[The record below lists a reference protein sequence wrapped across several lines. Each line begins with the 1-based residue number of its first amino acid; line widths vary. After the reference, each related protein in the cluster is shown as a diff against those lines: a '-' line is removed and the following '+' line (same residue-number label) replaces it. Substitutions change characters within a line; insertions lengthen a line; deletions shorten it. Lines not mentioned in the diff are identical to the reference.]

1 MKIISKT
8 YVLIGILV
16 SVALFNLF
24 ILYNTQ
30 TNSVND
36 SYAIIRAGDL
46 KTKVETIASLASSI
60 AGGNENDRSNLENEI
75 RDFDNVLDTLKN
87 GGVIRGQTVPQL
99 SPELSSDYEAVKRNW
114 ESYKKEASQIQV
126 LSVHNPETVTALN
139 YVLDK
144 NTEMILTTD
153 SLVKDL
159 TELNRDYN
167 RHKEIAKELHAIT
180 KTIGQDALLISIG
193 RENDTKNSL
202 HDARL
207 TFDVGIRNLL
217 QVPLTDLDLSGTNLK
232 AENLAPIPRENSKS
246 LDQIDLLW
254 EAVSLRVKTLEKSSL
269 FSDEFSKSFSSL
281 NKQRKSLLDSID
293 NMLDMWNENRLNKRT
308 EEQIAI
314 QAIIG
319 VDIIIF
325 IIVLFVIRKS
335 LLPLQTIT
343 NALSR
348 IKEGVYGEKIKYN
361 SRDEIGELASTF
373 NMMSDTIKTKEE
385 ETRKMSVAK
394 DEFLTMITHELKTPL
409 VPIQGYADMLLGG
422 HLGNLTD
429 KQKERMGIIKSS
441 ATSLLQIISDLLDA
455 QKLELGQLRMKK
467 EVSPIQTTVLKS
479 IQTLQPQID
488 ESHIAVSS
496 EISPKILVPHD
507 EDRIAQ
513 VLTNL
518 IKNSIKVVK
527 PRVGV
532 IKITASEDANEV
544 RITVSDNGSGIP
556 PEKQAKLFTKF
567 YQADASLTREK
578 GGSGLGLSIC
588 KGIVVAHGGKITLE
602 STPGVGTNVT
612 FSLPKDGSIY
622 GKAGNP
628 S

>member
-8 YVLIGILV
+8 YLLIGILV
-16 SVALFNLF
+16 AVALFNLF

-30 TNSVND
+30 ITTTNE

-60 AGGNENDRSNLENEI
+60 AGGNENDRKTLDNEI
-75 RDFDNVLDTLKN
+75 MDFDNILNTLKN
-87 GGVIRGQTVPQL
+87 GGTIRGQSIPQL
-99 SPELSSDYEAVKRNW
+99 SSDIASEYDAVKKNW
-114 ESYKKEASQIQV
+114 ELYKKEASQIQV
-126 LSVHNPETVTALN
+126 SSVHNPETMAALN

-153 SLVKDL
+153 SLAKDL
-159 TELNRDYN
+159 VELNRDYN
-167 RHKEIAKELHAIT
+167 RHKEIANELHEIT
-180 KTIGQDALLISIG
+180 KTIGQDAVLISIG
-193 RENDTKNSL
+193 QENDTKNSL

-207 TFDVGIRNLL
+207 SFDVGIRNLL

-232 AENLAPIPRENSKS
+232 AEELIPIPRENSRS

-254 EAVSLRVKTLEKSSL
+254 EAVSLRVKTLEKKSL

-281 NKQRKSLLDSID
+281 NMQRKSLLDSID
-293 NMLDMWNENRLNKRT
+293 SMLDMWNQSRLDERN
-308 EEQIAI
+308 EGQLVI

-319 VDIIIF
+319 VDIAIF

-348 IKEGVYGEKIKYN
+348 IKEGIYGEKIKYN
-361 SRDEIGELASTF
+361 SSDEIGELASTF
-373 NMMSDTIKTKEE
+373 NIMSDTIRIKEE
-385 ETRKMSVAK
+385 EARKMSVAK

-422 HLGNLTD
+422 HLGTLTD
-429 KQKERMGIIKSS
+429 KQRERMGIIKSS

-467 EVSPIQTTVLKS
+467 EISSIQNTVLKS

-488 ESHIAVSS
+488 ES
-496 EISPKILVPHD
+496 KIKVINEVKPDIMVAHD
-507 EDRIAQ
+507 ADRITQ

-518 IKNSIKVVK
+518 IKNSLKAVK
-527 PRVGV
+527 PEVGTV
-532 IKITASEDANEV
+532 RITSSEDSSEV
-544 RITVSDNGSGIP
+544 RITVSDNGTGIP
-556 PEKQAKLFTKF
+556 PEKQTKLFTKF

-588 KGIVVAHGGKITLE
+588 KGIVGAHGGRITLD
-602 STPGVGTNVT
+602 STPGVGTKVT
-612 FSLPKDGSIY
+612 FSLPKDDKMPI
-622 GKAGNP
+622 
-628 S
+628 

>member
-8 YVLIGILV
+8 YLLIGILV
-16 SVALFNLF
+16 AVALFNLF

-30 TNSVND
+30 ITTSNE

-60 AGGNENDRSNLENEI
+60 AGGNENDRKVLDNEI
-75 RDFDNVLDTLKN
+75 RDFDNVLNTLKN
-87 GGVIRGQTVPQL
+87 GGTIRGQAIPQI
-99 SPELSSDYEAVKRNW
+99 SSDIVSDYEVVKKNW
-114 ESYKKEASQIQV
+114 ELYKKEASQIQV
-126 LSVHNPETVTALN
+126 SSVHNPETMAALN

-153 SLVKDL
+153 SLTKDL
-159 TELNRDYN
+159 TGLNRDYN
-167 RHKEIAKELHAIT
+167 RHKEIAKELHEIT
-180 KTIGQDALLISIG
+180 KTIGQNAVLISIG

-207 TFDVGIRNLL
+207 AFDVGIRNLL
-217 QVPLTDLDLSGTNLK
+217 QTPLTDLDSSGISLK
-232 AENLAPIPRENSKS
+232 AEELIPIPRENSKA
-246 LDQIDLLW
+246 LDQLDLLW
-254 EAVSLRVKTLEKSSL
+254 EAVSLRVKTLEKKSL
-269 FSDEFSKSFSSL
+269 FSDEFSKSFASL
-281 NKQRKSLLDSID
+281 NMQRKSLLDSID
-293 NMLDMWNENRLNKRT
+293 IMLDMWNQSRLNERN
-308 EEQIAI
+308 EGQLVI

-319 VDIIIF
+319 VDIVIF
-325 IIVLFVIRKS
+325 IIVMFVIRKS

-348 IKEGVYGEKIKYN
+348 IKEGIYGEKIKYN
-361 SRDEIGELASTF
+361 SSDEIGELASTF
-373 NMMSDTIKTKEE
+373 NIMSDTIRIKEE
-385 ETRKMSVAK
+385 EARRMSVAK

-422 HLGNLTD
+422 HLGTLTD

-467 EVSPIQTTVLKS
+467 EIASIQDTVLKS

-488 ESHIAVSS
+488 ESKIKVIS
-496 EISPKILVPHD
+496 EVKPDILVAHD
-507 EDRIAQ
+507 ADRITQ

-518 IKNSIKVVK
+518 IKNSLKAVK
-527 PRVGV
+527 PDVGT
-532 IKITASEDANEV
+532 IKITSSEDASEV
-544 RITVSDNGSGIP
+544 KITVSDNGTGIP
-556 PEKQAKLFTKF
+556 PEKQTKLFTKF

-588 KGIVVAHGGKITLE
+588 KGIVGAHGGRITLE
-602 STPGVGTNVT
+602 STPGVGTKVT
-612 FSLPKDGSIY
+612 FSLPKDDTKTPI
-622 GKAGNP
+622 
-628 S
+628 

>member
-1 MKIISKT
+1 MKVISKT
-8 YVLIGILV
+8 YLLIGILV
-16 SVALFNLF
+16 AVALFNLF
-24 ILYNTQ
+24 VLYNTQ
-30 TNSVND
+30 ITTTNE

-60 AGGNENDRSNLENEI
+60 AGGNENDRKTLDSEI
-75 RDFDNVLDTLKN
+75 RDFDDIINTLKN
-87 GGVIRGQTVPQL
+87 GGTIRGQAIPQL
-99 SPELSSDYEAVKRNW
+99 SNDIASEYDAVKKNW
-114 ESYKKEASQIQV
+114 EAYKKEAAQIQV
-126 LSVHNPETVTALN
+126 SSVHDPETMAALN

-153 SLVKDL
+153 SLTKDL
-159 TELNRDYN
+159 VELNRDYN
-167 RHKEIAKELHAIT
+167 RHKEIAKQLHEMT
-180 KTIGQDALLISIG
+180 KTIGQDAVLISIG

-207 TFDVGIRNLL
+207 AFDVGIRNLL

-232 AENLAPIPRENSKS
+232 AEELIPIPRENSEA

-254 EAVSLRVKTLEKSSL
+254 EAVSLRVKTLEKKSL
-269 FSDEFSKSFSSL
+269 FSDEFRESFSSL
-281 NKQRKSLLDSID
+281 NMQRKSLLDSID
-293 NMLDMWNENRLNKRT
+293 NMLDKWNQSRLNERN
-308 EEQIAI
+308 EGQMVIL
-314 QAIIG
+314 AIIG
-319 VDIIIF
+319 VDIVIF
-325 IIVLFVIRKS
+325 IIVLLVIRKS

-348 IKEGVYGEKIKYN
+348 IKEGIYGERIKY
-361 SRDEIGELASTF
+361 SSSDEIGELASTF
-373 NMMSDTIKTKEE
+373 NIMSDTIKAKEE
-385 ETRKMSVAK
+385 EARRMSVAK

-422 HLGNLTD
+422 HLGTLTE

-467 EVSPIQTTVLKS
+467 EVSPIQNTILKS

-488 ESHIAVSS
+488 ESKIKVVS
-496 EISPKILVPHD
+496 EVRPDIVVAHD
-507 EDRIAQ
+507 ADRITQ

-518 IKNSIKVVK
+518 IKNSLKAVR
-527 PRVGV
+527 PETGT
-532 IKITASEDANEV
+532 IKITASEDATEV
-544 RITVSDNGSGIP
+544 KVVVEDNGSGIP
-556 PEKQAKLFTKF
+556 PEKQTKLFTKF

-588 KGIVVAHGGKITLE
+588 RGIVGVHGGRITLE
-602 STPGVGTNVT
+602 SAPGTGTKVT
-612 FSLPKDGSIY
+612 FSLPKDD
-622 GKAGNP
+622 KAP
-628 S
+628 I

>member
-16 SVALFNLF
+16 AVALFNLF

-30 TNSVND
+30 TSATND

-60 AGGNENDRSNLENEI
+60 AGGNENDRDHLENEI
-75 RDFDNVLDTLKN
+75 RDFDNVVDTLKN
-87 GGVIRGQTVPQL
+87 GGVIRGQVIPQL
-99 SPELSSDYEAVKRNW
+99 SSDLTSDYEMVKKNW
-114 ESYKKEASQIQV
+114 ESYKKEASQIRV
-126 LSVHNPETVTALN
+126 SSVHNPETVSALN
-139 YVLDK
+139 YVLEK

-159 TELNRDYN
+159 TDLNRDYN
-167 RHKEIAKELHAIT
+167 RHREIAKELHTIT

-193 RENDTKNSL
+193 RENDTRNSL

-207 TFDVGIRNLL
+207 SFDVGIRNLL
-217 QVPLTDLDLSGTNLK
+217 QIPLTDLDLSGTNLK
-232 AENLAPIPRENSKS
+232 AEELAPIPRENSKS
-246 LDQIDLLW
+246 LDQIDVLW
-254 EAVSLRVKTLEKSSL
+254 EAVSLRVKVLEKNSL

-293 NMLDMWNENRLNKRT
+293 NMLDMWNENRLNKRN
-308 EEQIAI
+308 EGELVI

-335 LLPLQTIT
+335 LSPLQTIT
-343 NALSR
+343 AALSR
-348 IKEGVYGEKIKYN
+348 IKEGVYGEKIKY
-361 SRDEIGELASTF
+361 SSSDEIGELASTF
-373 NMMSDTIKTKEE
+373 NIMSDTIKTKEE
-385 ETRKMSVAK
+385 EARRMSVAK

-422 HLGNLTD
+422 HLGSLTD
-429 KQKERMGIIKSS
+429 KQRERMGIIKSS

-467 EVSPIQTTVLKS
+467 AVSPIQNTILKS

-488 ESHIAVSS
+488 ESKIKVSS
-496 EISPKILVPHD
+496 EVNSEILVAHD
-507 EDRIAQ
+507 ADRIMQ

-518 IKNSIKVVK
+518 IKNSLKAVK
-527 PRVGV
+527 PNVGV
-532 IKITASEDANEV
+532 IKITASEDADEV

-556 PEKQAKLFTKF
+556 PEKQTKLFTKF

-588 KGIVVAHGGKITLE
+588 KGIVGAHGGKITLD
-602 STPGVGTNVT
+602 STPNVGTKVT
-612 FSLPKDGSIY
+612 FSLPKDA
-622 GKAGNP
+622 KTAV
-628 S
+628 

>member
-1 MKIISKT
+1 MKIVSKT
-8 YVLIGILV
+8 YLLIGILV
-16 SVALFNLF
+16 AVALFNLF

-30 TNSVND
+30 ITTTNE

-60 AGGNENDRSNLENEI
+60 AGGNENDRKTLDNEI
-75 RDFDNVLDTLKN
+75 TDFDNILNTLKN
-87 GGVIRGQTVPQL
+87 GGTIRGQSIPQL
-99 SPELSSDYEAVKRNW
+99 SSDIASEYDAVKKNW
-114 ESYKKEASQIQV
+114 ELYKKEASQIQV
-126 LSVHNPETVTALN
+126 SSVHNPETMAALN

-153 SLVKDL
+153 SLAKDL
-159 TELNRDYN
+159 VELNRDYN
-167 RHKEIAKELHAIT
+167 RHKEIANELHEIT
-180 KTIGQDALLISIG
+180 KTIGQDAVLISIG
-193 RENDTKNSL
+193 QENDTKNSL

-207 TFDVGIRNLL
+207 AFDVGIRNLL

-232 AENLAPIPRENSKS
+232 AEELIPIPRENSRS

-254 EAVSLRVKTLEKSSL
+254 EAVSLRVKTLEKKSL

-281 NKQRKSLLDSID
+281 NMQRKSLLDSID
-293 NMLDMWNENRLNKRT
+293 SMLDMWNQSRLDERN
-308 EEQIAI
+308 EGQLVI

-319 VDIIIF
+319 VDIVIF

-348 IKEGVYGEKIKYN
+348 IKEGIYGEKIKY
-361 SRDEIGELASTF
+361 SSSDEIGELASTF
-373 NMMSDTIKTKEE
+373 NIMSDTIRIKEE
-385 ETRKMSVAK
+385 EARKMSVAK

-422 HLGNLTD
+422 HLGTLTD
-429 KQKERMGIIKSS
+429 KQRERMGIIKSS

-467 EVSPIQTTVLKS
+467 EMSPIQSTVLKS

-488 ESHIAVSS
+488 ES
-496 EISPKILVPHD
+496 KIKVINEVKPDIMVAHD
-507 EDRIAQ
+507 ADRITQ

-518 IKNSIKVVK
+518 IKNSLKAVK
-527 PRVGV
+527 PEVGTV
-532 IKITASEDANEV
+532 RITASEDSSEV
-544 RITVSDNGSGIP
+544 RITVSDDGTGIP
-556 PEKQAKLFTKF
+556 PEKQTKLFTKF

-588 KGIVVAHGGKITLE
+588 KGIVGAHGGRITLE
-602 STPGVGTNVT
+602 STPGVGTKVT
-612 FSLPKDGSIY
+612 FSLPKDDKMPI
-622 GKAGNP
+622 
-628 S
+628 

>member
-8 YVLIGILV
+8 YLLIGILV
-16 SVALFNLF
+16 AVALFNLF

-30 TNSVND
+30 VTTANE

-60 AGGNENDRSNLENEI
+60 AGGNENDRKILDNEI
-75 RDFDNVLDTLKN
+75 RDFDNILNTLKN
-87 GGVIRGQTVPQL
+87 GGTIRGQAIPQL
-99 SPELSSDYEAVKRNW
+99 SSDISSEYEVVKKNW
-114 ESYKKEASQIQV
+114 EIYKKEASQIQA
-126 LSVHNPETVTALN
+126 LSVHNPETMAALN

-159 TELNRDYN
+159 LDLNRDYN
-167 RHKEIAKELHAIT
+167 RHKEIARELHEIT
-180 KTIGQDALLISIG
+180 KTIGQDAVLISIG
-193 RENDTKNSL
+193 QENDTRDSL
-202 HDARL
+202 HSARL
-207 TFDVGIRNLL
+207 SFDVGIRNLL
-217 QVPLTDLDLSGTNLK
+217 QIPLDDLDLSGTNLK
-232 AENLAPIPRENSKS
+232 AEQLIPIPRENSRS

-254 EAVSLRVKTLEKSSL
+254 ESVSLRVKTLEKKSL

-281 NKQRKSLLDSID
+281 NMQRKSLLDSID
-293 NMLDMWNENRLNKRT
+293 SMLDVWNQSRLDERN
-308 EEQIAI
+308 EGQLVI

-319 VDIIIF
+319 VDIVIF

-348 IKEGVYGEKIKYN
+348 IKEGIYGEKIKY
-361 SRDEIGELASTF
+361 SSSDEIGELASTF
-373 NMMSDTIKTKEE
+373 NIMSDTIRIKEE
-385 ETRKMSVAK
+385 EARRMSVAK

-422 HLGNLTD
+422 HLGTLTD
-429 KQKERMGIIKSS
+429 KQRERMGIIKSS

-467 EVSPIQTTVLKS
+467 EVSPIQNTVLKS

-488 ESHIAVSS
+488 ESKIKVIN
-496 EISPKILVPHD
+496 EVNPKTMVAHD
-507 EDRIAQ
+507 ADRITQ

-518 IKNSIKVVK
+518 IKNSLKSVK
-527 PRVGV
+527 PDVG
-532 IKITASEDANEV
+532 IIRITSSEDASEV
-544 RITVSDNGSGIP
+544 RITVEDNGTGIP
-556 PEKQAKLFTKF
+556 PEKQTKLFTKF

-588 KGIVVAHGGKITLE
+588 KGIVGAHDGKITLE
-602 STPGVGTNVT
+602 STPGVGTKVT
-612 FSLPKDGSIY
+612 FSLPKDD
-622 GKAGNP
+622 GKTP
-628 S
+628 I